1 MNVKA
6 AVAAPAIGKPV
17 KAGATFIEE
26 DCIKSHKKDD
36 GLLNLPQNL
45 LMMFFKKKYLNKED
59 KVKGALPND

>member
-45 LMMFFKKKYLNKED
+45 LMMFF
-59 KVKGALPND
+59 